1 MYHYGMTIREYREQA
16 KMTQQ
21 QLADRWPKSER
32 FGGGEGVNSSY
43 IQDIEHGRKLI
54 DDPQT
59 LRKVCDILHIPYWKV
74 GFSEY
79 DPFTQTVL
87 PGHGKSMYSETLDT
101 VEELVRQIWSLRCAA
116 RISEAD
122 KGVKKLGK
130 LFAYFNESLPP
141 PVRLER
147 RYVFLY
153 VQYLRLKATAY
164 LEKKQ
169 YKAVIQVYE
178 EIFSLIRNENE
189 PSIKALTLK
198 SIGKEVSRDGQH
210 QEAVAYLEDAR
221 DIAIE
226 GSRLLRAF
234 VYSYLIRAY
243 GGNKD
248 KLRFER
254 AVNTGL
260 TLANSLGDY
269 EDGTD
274 FIYSWSAVS
283 AIMAEQSWGYI
294 ELGMQEKALAMREE
308 ITEALRLG
316 QDTRVQAWIPLDW
329 AKAYEMIGEIEKCI
343 DELREF
349 YRRCIIM
356 GSSHALSQVDK
367 MLTRLAKDGY
377 GNVQAVADFQEEIG
391 EEKEKGK
398 KQHLTS

>member
-1 MYHYGMTIREYREQA
+1 MYHYGITIREYREKA
-16 KMTQQ
+16 SMTQQ

-32 FGGGEGVNSSY
+32 FGGGEGVNGKY
-43 IQDIEHGRKLI
+43 IQDIEHGRKRI

-74 GFSEY
+74 GLSEY
-79 DPFTQTVL
+79 DPFNGTVIQ
-87 PGHGKSMYSETLDT
+87 GRGKSMYTETLDT
-101 VEELVRQIWSLRCAA
+101 VETLVRQIWSLRCAA

-122 KGVKKLGK
+122 KGVKQLGK

-141 PVRLER
+141 PVRLEK

-169 YKAVIQVYE
+169 YKAVTQIYE
-178 EIFSLIRNENE
+178 KILSLVRNEAE
-189 PSIKALTLK
+189 PSVKALALK
-198 SIGKEVSRDGQH
+198 SIGKELSRDGQH
-210 QEAVAYLEDAR
+210 ENAVLYLEDAR
-221 DIAIE
+221 DVAMN

-234 VYSYLIRAY
+234 IQSYLIRAY

-260 TLANSLGDY
+260 TLAKGLGDY

-294 ELGMQEKALAMREE
+294 ELGMPERTLAMREE

-316 QDTRVQAWIPLDW
+316 QDTRVGAWIPLDW
-329 AKAYEMIGEIEKCI
+329 AKAYKMIGEIEKCI

-349 YRRCIIM
+349 YRRCTIM

-367 MLTRLAKDGY
+367 VLASLKKDGY
-377 GNVQAVADFQEEIG
+377 GDVQVVKDFQEEIG
-391 EEKEKGK
+391 EGKRKE
-398 KQHLTS
+398 QP

>member
-1 MYHYGMTIREYREQA
+1 MYHYGITIREYREQA

-32 FGGGEGVNSSY
+32 FGGGEGVTPTY
-43 IQDIEHGRKLI
+43 VQDIEHGRKRI

-74 GFSEY
+74 GISEY
-79 DPFTQTVL
+79 DPFNETVL
-87 PGHGKSMYSETLDT
+87 PGRGKSMYTETLNVIET
-101 VEELVRQIWSLRCAA
+101 LVRQIWSLRCAA
-116 RISEAD
+116 RISEAA
-122 KGVKKLGK
+122 KGVKQLGK

-141 PVRLER
+141 PIRLEK

-153 VQYLRLKATAY
+153 VQYLRLKATTY

-169 YKAVIQVYE
+169 YKAVIQIYE
-178 EIFSLIRNENE
+178 EIFSLVKNEAE
-189 PSIKALTLK
+189 PSVKALALK
-198 SIGKEVSRDGQH
+198 SIGKELSRDGQH
-210 QEAVAYLEDAR
+210 EEAVSYLEDAR
-221 DIAIE
+221 DASMN

-234 VYSYLIRAY
+234 IHSYLIRAY

-248 KLRFER
+248 GLRFER

-260 TLANSLGDY
+260 TLAKGLGDY

-283 AIMAEQSWGYI
+283 SIMAEQSWGYI
-294 ELGMQEKALAMREE
+294 ELGMPKKTLAMREE
-308 ITEALRLG
+308 ITEALQLG

-329 AKAYEMIGEIEKCI
+329 AKAYKMIGEIEKCI

-349 YRRCIIM
+349 YRRCTIM
-356 GSSHALSQVDK
+356 GSFHALSQVDK
-367 MLTRLAKDGY
+367 VLDQLSEDGY
-377 GNVQAVADFQEEIG
+377 GNVQAVADFQEEIC
-391 EEKEKGK
+391 EEKEKEK
-398 KQHLTS
+398 KQRLTS